1 MMNPTSWLFPMMVFL
16 AVFALALLVLLPF
29 TGDAARRLRERMDR
43 ISRAPAAE
51 EPHSLLREQYLR
63 QMSPLELWL
72 ESLPGVRRLET
83 LCEQA
88 GRHMPAYRV
97 VLLSL
102 ALAAAAGLLLLAF
115 GRPWL
120 ALLAFVLVLPLP
132 FGKLVRERN
141 ARMALFEEQLPD
153 ALDVMS
159 RALRAGNPFNETL
172 RVVAEEMDDPLATEF
187 GITFS
192 DINYG
197 VSVKAG
203 FMGML
208 ERTPNV
214 SLAAVV
220 TAVLVQRETGG
231 NMAEILDRI
240 AGVLRQR
247 QRFQRRLKTLTAEGR
262 VSAWILVLMPFVL
275 ALILTII
282 APEYLP
288 MLLNHPVGMRLIIAA
303 LLIMAF
309 GIWWIRRIIRVRY

>member
-1 MMNPTSWLFPMMVFL
+1 MIFV
-16 AVFALALLVLLPF
+16 AVFALALLLLLPM
-29 TGDAARRLRERMDR
+29 TGNAGRRLRERMAS
-43 ISRAPAAE
+43 ITQPPAE
-51 EPHSLLREQYLR
+51 EGDRSLLREQYLR
-63 QMSPLELWL
+63 NLSPLEQWL
-72 ESLPGVRRLET
+72 ENLPVMRRLEI
-83 LCEQA
+83 LCEQT

-97 VLLSL
+97 ALLSL
-102 ALAAAAGLLLLAF
+102 ALAAALALVLLAF

-120 ALLAFVLVLPLP
+120 GLLGFVLVLPLP
-132 FGKLVRERN
+132 YFKLLQDRN

-159 RALRAGNPFNETL
+159 RALRAGNPFTETL

-192 DINYG
+192 DLNYG

-208 ERTPNV
+208 ERMPNV
-214 SLAAVV
+214 SLTAVV

-262 VSAWILVLMPFVL
+262 MSAWILVLMPFVL
-275 ALILTII
+275 ALILTVIS
-282 APEYLP
+282 PDYLP
-288 MLLNHPVGMRLIIAA
+288 TLFGHPIGLRLIAAA

-309 GIWWIRRIIRVRY
+309 GIWWIRRIIRVRF